1 MSFDDEV
8 SWTRVQFPAP
18 TPICESLMIK
28 LISDEFDDLP
38 ALTPKEINQEID
50 AMKAFVADSI
60 YIIQIDEWV
69 KPLIDWFWLERI
81 RILKDV
87 SDNIKLVGDYYGFQV
102 YYPEY
107 GGMPKFISN
116 QLNDLH
122 LDLINKYIVSILTDY
137 PKEKDFKKKFLSIL
151 TNSTIKLS

>member
-1 MSFDDEV
+1 
-8 SWTRVQFPAP
+8 
-18 TPICESLMIK
+18 MIK

-38 ALTPKEINQEID
+38 VLTPEEINQEID
-50 AMKAFVADSI
+50 SMENRMKAAVTDCI
-60 YIIQIDEWV
+60 YTIRIDEWV
-69 KPLIDWFWLERI
+69 KPLIDWFWLERT

-87 SDNIKLVGDYYGFQV
+87 SDNTKLVGDHYGFQV

-107 GGMPKFISN
+107 GGMPKFISS

-122 LDLINKYIVSILTDY
+122 LELINKHIVSILTDY